1 MNARKKTSGPDM
13 GGLKDDWTRVTKL
26 RQEEQGSPPPEPVS
40 ATPEPSRPRPGK
52 AEKTS
57 GPVMSRRSWYAE
69 QDAVESLA
77 AVVDDIH
84 FATRAPKHQIV
95 SELFRAAAAAAPK
108 VEKKLSK

>member
-1 MNARKKTSGPDM
+1 MSARKKTSGPDM

-26 RQEEQGSPPPEPVS
+26 RQEEQGPPPPEPTS
-40 ATPEPSRPRPGK
+40 AAPAPTRPRPGK
-52 AEKTS
+52 AES
-57 GPVMSRRSWYAE
+57 APVMSRRSWYAE

-77 AVVDDIH
+77 TVVDDIH

-95 SELFRAAAAAAPK
+95 SELFRAAVAAAPK